1 MTRKVYQGKYLYAIP
16 RNVPILT
23 AMNPYTAKEHLAA
36 LRLQEMAAHLVC
48 TYAEP
53 EDAPAARLA
62 ALMQA
67 AENEARAQG
76 ITAPL
81 VFQHGE
87 RE

>member
-1 MTRKVYQGKYLYAIP
+1 
-16 RNVPILT
+16 
-23 AMNPYTAKEHLAA
+23 MNQYSAKEHLSA
-36 LRLQEMAAHLVC
+36 LRLQEIAAHLVC

-76 ITAPL
+76 INATL
-81 VFQHGE
+81 LFQHGE
-87 RE
+87 SE

>member
-1 MTRKVYQGKYLYAIP
+1 M
-16 RNVPILT
+16 LT
-23 AMNPYTAKEHLAA
+23 AMNQYSAKEHLAA

-48 TYAEP
+48 TYADVKYAP
-53 EDAPAARLA
+53 EARLA

-81 VFQHGE
+81 VFQHE
-87 RE
+87 RKNDE